1 MKITILGCGG
11 AAGVPGISM
20 GWGGCDPSEP
30 RNRRLRSS
38 ILVESGST
46 RILVDTSPDLRE
58 QLLSA
63 QVRSLDAVIYTHD
76 HADHLHGLDDLR
88 EINRIIRRALP
99 VWATDETLASAQTR
113 FPYAFEPIG
122 DISGVIFRPLLD
134 PRPISGPFRIGDID
148 VLPLDQDHG
157 YCRSLG
163 LRFGDVAYCTDVVA
177 FPPESFA
184 ALRGLDLLIVGCL
197 VDDPH
202 PTHAHVARVL
212 EWVEDLRPRRT
223 VLTHLGSRLDYQ
235 SLRSRL
241 PDGVVP
247 AYDGMILEVP
257 CP

>member
-20 GWGGCDPSEP
+20 GWGGCDPAEP

-38 ILVESGST
+38 ILVESGPT

-58 QLLSA
+58 QLLAA
-63 QVRSLDAVIYTHD
+63 QVRSLDAVVYTHD

-88 EINRIIRRALP
+88 EINRVIRRALP
-99 VWATDETLASAQTR
+99 VWATEETLASAQAR
-113 FPYAFEPIG
+113 FPYAFALVDDP
-122 DISGVIFRPLLD
+122 SGPIFRPWLE
-134 PRPISGPFRIGDID
+134 PKPIAGRFRIGEID
-148 VLPLDQDHG
+148 VVPLDQDHG

-197 VDDPH
+197 VDEPH
-202 PTHAHVARVL
+202 PTHAHVGRVL
-212 EWVEDLRPRRT
+212 EWVEALRPRRT

-235 SLRSRL
+235 SLLARL
-241 PDGVVP
+241 PKGIVP
-247 AYDGMILEVP
+247 AYDGMILETP
-257 CP
+257 CR

>member
-20 GWGGCDPSEP
+20 GWGRCDPAEP

-88 EINRIIRRALP
+88 EINRIICRALP
-99 VWATDETLASAQTR
+99 VWATAETLDAVRGR

-122 DISGVIFRPLLD
+122 DISGPIFRPLLD
-134 PRPISGPFRIGDID
+134 AKPITGRFQVGNID

-177 FPPESFA
+177 FPPQSFA
-184 ALRGLDLLIVGCL
+184 ALHGLDLLIVGCL
-197 VDDPH
+197 VDEPH
-202 PTHAHVARVL
+202 PTHAHVGRVL
-212 EWVEDLRPRRT
+212 EWVEILRPRRT

-235 SLRSRL
+235 SLRARL
-241 PDGVVP
+241 PEGIEP